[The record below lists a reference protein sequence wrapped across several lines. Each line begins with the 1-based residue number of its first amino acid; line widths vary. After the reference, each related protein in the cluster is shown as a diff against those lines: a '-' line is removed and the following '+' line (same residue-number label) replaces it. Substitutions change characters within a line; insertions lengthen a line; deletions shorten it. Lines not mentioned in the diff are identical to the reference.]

1 MLGKDAMFML
11 EELRAARGDMEGE
24 EGVSSIRWAS
34 GLLGRRRSL
43 KTCLSSIVIVCLSL
57 SLFVIVYHGHHQRV
71 VDCCWHSLDCIG
83 RYCHDLAIVSC
94 HLCSTHPL
102 SLSFKLLVVFVF
114 GVFWCLFFL
123 DLFYCHTMVS

>member
-43 KTCLSSIVIVCLSL
+43 KTCE
-57 SLFVIVYHGHHQRV
+57 FVIVYHGLSWSSSS
-71 VDCCWHSLDCIG
+71 CFGLL
-83 RYCHDLAIVSC
+83 LAFIR
-94 HLCSTHPL
+94 LYRPL
-102 SLSFKLLVVFVF
+102 LP
-114 GVFWCLFFL
+114 
-123 DLFYCHTMVS
+123 

>member
-43 KTCLSSIVIVCLSL
+43 KTCGFVIVCLCL
-57 SLFVIVYHGHHQRV
+57 SLFFIVYHGHHQRV
-71 VDCCWHSLDCIG
+71 VDCCCHSLDCIS
-83 RYCHDLAIVSC
+83 R
-94 HLCSTHPL
+94 
-102 SLSFKLLVVFVF
+102 
-114 GVFWCLFFL
+114 
-123 DLFYCHTMVS
+123 

>member
-43 KTCLSSIVIVCLSL
+43 KTCLLSIVIVCLSL
-57 SLFVIVYHGHHQRV
+57 SLFIMAIISVLWIVVGIH
-71 VDCCWHSLDCIG
+71 
-83 RYCHDLAIVSC
+83 
-94 HLCSTHPL
+94 
-102 SLSFKLLVVFVF
+102 
-114 GVFWCLFFL
+114 
-123 DLFYCHTMVS
+123 

>member
-43 KTCLSSIVIVCLSL
+43 KT
-57 SLFVIVYHGHHQRV
+57 
-71 VDCCWHSLDCIG
+71 
-83 RYCHDLAIVSC
+83 
-94 HLCSTHPL
+94 
-102 SLSFKLLVVFVF
+102 
-114 GVFWCLFFL
+114 
-123 DLFYCHTMVS
+123 

>member
-43 KTCLSSIVIVCLSL
+43 KTCG
-57 SLFVIVYHGHHQRV
+57 FVIVYHCLSWSSSS
-71 VDCCWHSLDCIG
+71 CCGLL
-83 RYCHDLAIVSC
+83 LAFIR
-94 HLCSTHPL
+94 LYRPL
-102 SLSFKLLVVFVF
+102 LP
-114 GVFWCLFFL
+114 
-123 DLFYCHTMVS
+123 